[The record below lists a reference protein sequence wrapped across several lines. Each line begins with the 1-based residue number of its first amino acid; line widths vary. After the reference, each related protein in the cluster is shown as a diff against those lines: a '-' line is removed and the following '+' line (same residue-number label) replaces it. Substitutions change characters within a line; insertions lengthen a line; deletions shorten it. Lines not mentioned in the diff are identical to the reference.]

1 MNKEQHVILIR
12 IVITAILTAVSYIP
26 TISPGLR
33 LCMLTVAYL
42 TIGYDI
48 LGKAGRNIL
57 KGDFLDENFLMSIA
71 SIGAFCIGEYPE
83 AVAVI
88 MFYQIGELFQDV
100 AVERSRNSI
109 SSLMGIRPDY
119 ACIEEAD
126 GRERKVSPENVP
138 VGSVIVI
145 RPGERVPLDG
155 EVVSG
160 TSAVDTSALT
170 GESKPRNVAAGDVLL
185 SGGVNMSG
193 VLRMRT
199 SGVYGESTVAK
210 ILDLVENAETGKART
225 ERFITR
231 FAHVYTPV
239 VVVAALLLAVIPPLV
254 TSGGWL
260 TWLNRA
266 LIFLVISCP
275 CALVVSIPLT
285 FFAGIGGASRRG
297 ILVKGSGYLEM
308 LARAGTVVF
317 DKTGTLTKGNFKVT
331 DISSDVIAPKDMLA
345 LAAKAEAYSD
355 HPVAVSLREA
365 YGSVIDRSKVKNVE
379 NLAGE
384 GIRADV
390 DGTTVYAGNL
400 RLMARAGVQAADIAS
415 AGTIVYVSAGGR
427 YLGHIVISDTV
438 KPQSA
443 EAVRLLRKEGVD
455 RVIILTGDR
464 KDVAESVGTLLGVDK
479 VYSGLLPANK
489 VERLSE
495 LKKSE
500 RDGTRTVFVG
510 DGINDAPVLKTAD
523 VGIAMGGTG
532 SDAAIEAADVVLMDD
547 NPVKVPEAISI
558 SRHTLAIV
566 KQNVVLAI
574 GIKLLMLLLGAIGVI
589 DMWGAVFADVGITV
603 IAVLNALRAM
613 HPMELPK

>member
-1 MNKEQHVILIR
+1 
-12 IVITAILTAVSYIP
+12 
-26 TISPGLR
+26 
-33 LCMLTVAYL
+33 MLTVAYL